1 MILIDTNVLI
11 DAREQASP
19 YRHWAEEVI
28 ANGLSANGVALCV
41 VILAELCVGQKNP
54 EAIEADLRSRGLAIV
69 DVPVAA
75 AAVCARA
82 YTRYLVARRK
92 SGGRRAPSAPLPDFF
107 IGAHAELMGWRL
119 ATRDVERYRIYFP
132 AVQLI
137 EPPAVS

>member
-11 DAREQASP
+11 VAREQRSP
-19 YRHWAEEVI
+19 YRRWAEEVI
-28 ANGLSANGVALCV
+28 ADGLSADGVALNAI
-41 VILAELCVGQKNP
+41 ILAELCVGQKHP
-54 EAIEADLRSRGLAIV
+54 EAVEADLRARGLAIV

-75 AAVCARA
+75 AARCARA
-82 YTRYLVARRK
+82 YSRYLLARKK
-92 SGGRRAPSAPLPDFF
+92 SGGGKASTVPLPDFF

-137 EPPAVS
+137 EPTAIS